1 MVLRPRNTATAAPLV
16 VPVRTLKQTAKHP
29 ARHHRNI
36 NSINGRPNTASTEGA
51 NSTAAYLKRS
61 LWIQAPTRSS
71 SNNKVSGN
79 YYNYYH
85 SGTSAITA
93 STSHLLQTMDIRA
106 LRTAAMAATNM
117 RMARGFYS
125 QSEQREL
132 DDVVSFYDDKVTQY
146 ANQEIQTVTLKTLL
160 GLGRSGLS
168 PSSTSSAATG
178 SSASVQDQQKQQNA
192 ASDLEINLDVARYA
206 RKELPVRLARL
217 IKATQKLPFI
227 VGTNPYIKRVYK
239 LYYDSFQTLTV
250 YPEQIRNKEE
260 LDRFAALLQGLVA
273 SHADVIPMLSQG
285 FLECKKYMPKEDIK
299 KFLDGMIRARIGIRL
314 IAEQAISLREQREDD
329 NNESSINSKQGHPK
343 HQSDVVGVVHTEL
356 RPANLIK
363 TCASFVQELCD
374 INYGSSPEVVI
385 NGQTDTTFTYVPVHL
400 EYILCELL
408 KNAVRAT
415 VEQSQKI
422 GRSALDPHGRNSQNH
437 TTQGRPLFS
446 SAATAG
452 SGSKSSAVI
461 VNQDDDQDVTKRPNE
476 FGHPP
481 VEVTIAQGDHEIT
494 IRIRDHGG
502 GISREHF
509 DAIFDYSFTTV
520 KNENDADG
528 SMDAGAGDSPYGV
541 DSIFKGV
548 SRLAMQA
555 GLGGPIAGLGFGL
568 PLTRIY
574 AQYFGGDIHLV
585 SLQGYGCDVFL
596 KLKQIDETLE
606 DLQI

>member
-1 MVLRPRNTATAAPLV
+1 MALRSTGSSLVTATA
-16 VPVRTLKQTAKHP
+16 TK
-29 ARHHRNI
+29 
-36 NSINGRPNTASTEGA
+36 
-51 NSTAAYLKRS
+51 
-61 LWIQAPTRSS
+61 
-71 SNNKVSGN
+71 
-79 YYNYYH
+79 
-85 SGTSAITA
+85 
-93 STSHLLQTMDIRA
+93 
-106 LRTAAMAATNM
+106 
-117 RMARGFYS
+117 RGFFTN
-125 QSEQREL
+125 SEQKEVE
-132 DDVVSFYDDKVTQY
+132 DVVSFYDDKVTQY

-160 GLGRSGLS
+160 GLGRSG
-168 PSSTSSAATG
+168 SSSHDQHQQGVAAG
-178 SSASVQDQQKQQNA
+178 
-192 ASDLEINLDVARYA
+192 DLAINLDVARYA

-239 LYYDSFQTLTV
+239 LYYDSFQSITAS
-250 YPEQIRNKEE
+250 PEEIRDKDD
-260 LDRFAALLQGLVA
+260 LDRFAALLKGLVE

-285 FLECKKYMPKEDIK
+285 FLECKKYMAKEDIK
-299 KFLDGMIRARIGIRL
+299 RFLDDMIRARIGIRL
-314 IAEQAISLREQREDD
+314 IAEQAISLREQRHEHERSSVETLHDD
-329 NNESSINSKQGHPK
+329 I
-343 HQSDVVGVVHTEL
+343 VGVVHTEL
-356 RPANLIK
+356 RPADLIK

-374 INYGSSPEVVI
+374 VNYGSSPEVVI

-415 VEQSQKI
+415 VEHSQKM
-422 GRSALDPHGRNSQNH
+422 GRSALNPHGNGPDRHYSPANRESGNSV
-437 TTQGRPLFS
+437 
-446 SAATAG
+446 
-452 SGSKSSAVI
+452 VI
-461 VNQDDDQDVTKRPNE
+461 VNQDDEQDVTKRANE

-481 VEVTIAQGDHEIT
+481 VEVTIAQGEHEVT

-502 GISREHF
+502 GISREDF

-520 KNENDADG
+520 KNENDSLSEG
-528 SMDAGAGDSPYGV
+528 SSSDDSPYGV

-574 AQYFGGDIHLV
+574 AQYFGGDMHLI

-596 KLKQIDETLE
+596 KLKQIDESLD